1 MAASSDQGVATAASG
16 GARERSAISEE
27 EVSALLENTPSG
39 PAAAGIARPFDFAAH
54 RISRTSLPVLETIC
68 RECVEPTRTAL
79 TALLNRPLETSFTG
93 LARQSTADAFAE
105 LPAPASIAV
114 IRLKPLTG
122 EARVVIDPPL
132 LLAMVDAFFGGS
144 GRPSADPQ
152 AAVGPAAQRFLA
164 LAMGALGTGFATA
177 FAQAAPLEVETVRLE
192 TNPRA
197 RRGGDA
203 QDTVLVA
210 RFGVEIG
217 TASGEIRW
225 LLPEALFAPIREALA
240 SEGGKPV
247 PRPQAAWAP
256 LLGAALQAAEVEAR
270 AVLSEAHISIGALVR
285 LAPGDVIPI
294 EPPQHVVLLAGD
306 IALYRGRFGSS
317 NGRNAVKILSRE
329 PE

>member
-1 MAASSDQGVATAASG
+1 MAASGDPSLATAASG
-16 GARERSAISEE
+16 GVRERSAISEE
-27 EVSALLENTPSG
+27 EVSALLENKPSG
-39 PAAAGIARPFDFAAH
+39 NPLPGVARPFDLAAH

-79 TALLNRPLETSFTG
+79 SVLLNRPLETSFTG
-93 LARQSTADAFAE
+93 LARQPTADALAE
-105 LPAPASIAV
+105 LPTPVSIAV
-114 IRLKPLTG
+114 IRLKPLAG
-122 EARVVIDPPL
+122 EAWVVIDPSL

-144 GRPSADPQ
+144 GRPSADTQ

-177 FAQAAPLEVETVRLE
+177 FAQAAPLEIETVRLE
-192 TNPRA
+192 TNARA
-197 RRGGDA
+197 LRSGDA
-203 QDTVLVA
+203 QDPVLVA

-217 TASGEIRW
+217 TGSGEVRW

-247 PRPQAAWAP
+247 ARPQAAWAP
-256 LLGAALQAAEVEAR
+256 QLGAALQAAEVEAR

-294 EPPQHVVLLAGD
+294 EPPQHVVLLAGEVP
-306 IALYRGRFGSS
+306 LYRGRFGSS

-329 PE
+329 PV